1 MKEKKSIFIWNRK
14 RAAAAIVVIAAILI
28 LTAFTAYGS
37 GADTLGITLGV
48 LLGIGAGVFVLL
60 NIRLGKVLSAVLYL
74 LLPLAVVCA
83 LENYTHVITDL
94 APLILVLNLLFFY
107 VLYGLLAALTGS
119 VSMGFKLAT
128 LVPMLFGLTNYF
140 VVSFRGSPIVPWDLL
155 SLGTAVSVA
164 DNYEFVL
171 SWKAFYSILAF
182 LWMILISS
190 KSTVKLGR
198 KKLRVIS
205 IAAYAVLMGLYVG
218 EIQNSAVQSFFG
230 MDTTLFT
237 LNVLYRN
244 NGIAAAFLGNL
255 RFLNIEQPSGYSVE
269 KVEELM
275 QQVEASAENE
285 TEAAGTEAA
294 ATQVGT
300 DATAETEAAA
310 VQDKKNAAGE
320 TKQTD
325 AAQTETAATTDQSET
340 QQSGSGTSATAETTK
355 STTTG
360 QYPNIVVIMD
370 EAFSDLSVW
379 GDFATSEEVMPFFKS
394 LQQEAV
400 GGEVY
405 VSVKGGNTANTEF
418 EFLTGDTMGFLP
430 KGSVPYQQ
438 YINDETPSL
447 ASYLKT
453 LGYSTTAIHPYNRS
467 GWDRDTVYENFGFD
481 EFLDKDSFSSPYR
494 LRGYISDKSAFDKIK
509 EQFSIKGD
517 DERKFIFEVTMQNHG
532 GYSRETPDFNIYLTL
547 PEVTNKTTSVV
558 ATEKYLTLINQTDRA
573 LEELINYFKEQEE
586 PVIVVMFG
594 DHQPSDYIT
603 NVIQR
608 ICGVTASDSLA
619 DLEQGYRV
627 PFMMWSNYGLEHKYY
642 DGISVNYLSSIL
654 MENAGIPLT
663 GYQTFLKNLMETLPV
678 INANVYRDADGNFY
692 NYEDDAYSEELNDY
706 QMLQYNHLVDKKH
719 RDSTFFGS

>member
-1 MKEKKSIFIWNRK
+1 MNKKKSIFIWNRK
-14 RAAAAIVVIAAILI
+14 QAAAAIVATAAILI

-37 GADTLGITLGV
+37 GMDTFGITLGV
-48 LLGIGAGVFVLL
+48 LLGIAAGAFVLL
-60 NIRLGKVLSAVLYL
+60 NIRFGKILSAMLYL

-107 VLYGLLAALTGS
+107 VLYGLLTALTGS
-119 VSMGFKLAT
+119 VRMGFRLAT

-155 SLGTAVSVA
+155 SFGTAASVA

-171 SWKAFYSILAF
+171 SWKAFYSVLAF
-182 LWMILISS
+182 IWMILLSS
-190 KSTVKLGR
+190 KSTVRLGR

-205 IAAYAVLMGLYVG
+205 IAAYAALMFLYVG

-255 RFLNIEQPSGYSVE
+255 RFLNIEQPSGYSVD
-269 KVEELM
+269 KVEALM
-275 QQVEASAENE
+275 KQVEADEQGEEDAKNEPETDAQAE
-285 TEAAGTEAA
+285 TVQ
-294 ATQVGT
+294 ATQAET
-300 DATAETEAAA
+300 NTTAETEAPA
-310 VQDKKNAAGE
+310 
-320 TKQTD
+320 
-325 AAQTETAATTDQSET
+325 S
-340 QQSGSGTSATAETTK
+340 S
-355 STTTG
+355 G
-360 QYPNIVVIMD
+360 QYPNIVVIMN

-400 GGEVY
+400 GGELY

-430 KGSVPYQQ
+430 KGSIPYQQ

-453 LGYSTTAIHPYNRS
+453 LGYSTTAIHPYNRT
-467 GWDRDTVYENFGFD
+467 GWDRDTVYEKFGFD

-494 LRGYISDKSAFDKIK
+494 LRGYISDKSAFDKIR

-547 PEVTNKTTSVV
+547 PEVTGKTTSVV

-573 LEELINYFKEQEE
+573 LEELIDYFKEQDE

-608 ICGVTASDSLA
+608 ICGATTSDSLA

-627 PFMMWSNYGLEHKYY
+627 PFVMWSNYGLEHKYY

-663 GYQTFLKNLMETLPV
+663 GYQTFLKKLMETLPV

-692 NYEDDAYSEELNDY
+692 NYEDDAYSGELKDY

-719 RDSTFFGS
+719 RDDAFFGS

>member
-1 MKEKKSIFIWNRK
+1 MNKKKSIFIWNRK
-14 RAAAAIVVIAAILI
+14 QAAAAIVATAAILI

-37 GADTLGITLGV
+37 GMDTLGITFGV
-48 LLGIGAGVFVLL
+48 LLGIAAGAFVLL
-60 NIRLGKVLSAVLYL
+60 NIRFGKILSAMLYL
-74 LLPLAVVCA
+74 LLPLAAVCA

-107 VLYGLLAALTGS
+107 VLYGLLTALTGS
-119 VSMGFKLAT
+119 VRMGFRLAT
-128 LVPMLFGLTNYF
+128 LVLMLFGLTNYF

-155 SLGTAVSVA
+155 SFGTAASVA

-171 SWKAFYSILAF
+171 SWKAFYSVLAF
-182 LWMILISS
+182 IWMILLSS

-205 IAAYAVLMGLYVG
+205 IAAYAALMFLYVG

-255 RFLNIEQPSGYSVE
+255 RFLNIEQPSGYSVD
-269 KVEELM
+269 KVEALM
-275 QQVEASAENE
+275 KQVEENAKNEPE
-285 TEAAGTEAA
+285 TDAQGETVQ
-294 ATQVGT
+294 ATQGETVQATQGET
-300 DATAETEAAA
+300 VQATQGETNATAETEAPA
-310 VQDKKNAAGE
+310 
-320 TKQTD
+320 
-325 AAQTETAATTDQSET
+325 S
-340 QQSGSGTSATAETTK
+340 S
-355 STTTG
+355 G
-360 QYPNIVVIMD
+360 QYPNIVVIMN

-400 GGEVY
+400 GGELY

-430 KGSVPYQQ
+430 KGSIPYQQ

-453 LGYSTTAIHPYNRS
+453 LGYSTTAIHPYNRT
-467 GWDRDTVYENFGFD
+467 GWDRDTVYEKFGFD

-494 LRGYISDKSAFDKIK
+494 LRGYISDKSAFDKIR

-547 PEVTNKTTSVV
+547 PEVTGKTTSVV

-573 LEELINYFKEQEE
+573 LEELIDYFKDQDE

-608 ICGVTASDSLA
+608 ICGATTSDSLA

-627 PFMMWSNYGLEHKYY
+627 PFVMWSNYGLEHKYY

-663 GYQTFLKNLMETLPV
+663 GYQTFLKKLMEKLPV

-692 NYEDDAYSEELNDY
+692 NYEDDAYSGELKDY

-719 RDSTFFGS
+719 RDDAFFGS

>member
-1 MKEKKSIFIWNRK
+1 MNKKKSIFIWNRK
-14 RAAAAIVVIAAILI
+14 QAAAAIVATAAILI

-37 GADTLGITLGV
+37 GMDTLGITLGV
-48 LLGIGAGVFVLL
+48 LLGIAAGAFVLL
-60 NIRLGKVLSAVLYL
+60 NIRFGKILSAMMYL

-107 VLYGLLAALTGS
+107 VLYGLLTALTGS
-119 VSMGFKLAT
+119 VRMGFRLAT

-155 SLGTAVSVA
+155 SFGTAASVA

-171 SWKAFYSILAF
+171 SWKAFYSVLAF
-182 LWMILISS
+182 IWMILLSS
-190 KSTVKLGR
+190 KSTVRLGR

-205 IAAYAVLMGLYVG
+205 IAAYAALMFLYVG

-255 RFLNIEQPSGYSVE
+255 RFLNIEQPSGYSVD
-269 KVEELM
+269 KVEALM
-275 QQVEASAENE
+275 KQVEENAKNEPE
-285 TEAAGTEAA
+285 TDAQGETVQ
-294 ATQVGT
+294 ATQGETVQ
-300 DATAETEAAA
+300 ATQAETNAPAETEAPA
-310 VQDKKNAAGE
+310 
-320 TKQTD
+320 
-325 AAQTETAATTDQSET
+325 S
-340 QQSGSGTSATAETTK
+340 S
-355 STTTG
+355 G
-360 QYPNIVVIMD
+360 QYPNIVVIMN

-400 GGEVY
+400 GGELY

-430 KGSVPYQQ
+430 KGSIPYQQ

-453 LGYSTTAIHPYNRS
+453 LGYSTTAIHPYNRT
-467 GWDRDTVYENFGFD
+467 GWDRDTVYEKFGFD

-494 LRGYISDKSAFDKIK
+494 LRGYISDKSAFDKIR

-547 PEVTNKTTSVV
+547 PEVTGKTTSVV

-573 LEELINYFKEQEE
+573 LEELIDYFKEQDE

-608 ICGVTASDSLA
+608 ICGATTSDSLA

-627 PFMMWSNYGLEHKYY
+627 PFVMWSNYGLEHKYY

-663 GYQTFLKNLMETLPV
+663 GYQTFLKKLMETLPV

-692 NYEDDAYSEELNDY
+692 NYEDDAYSGELKDY

-719 RDSTFFGS
+719 RDDAFFGS

>member
-1 MKEKKSIFIWNRK
+1 MNKKKSIFIWNRK
-14 RAAAAIVVIAAILI
+14 QAAAAIVATAAILI

-37 GADTLGITLGV
+37 GMDTLGITLGV
-48 LLGIGAGVFVLL
+48 LLGIAAGAFVLL
-60 NIRLGKVLSAVLYL
+60 DIRFGKILSAMLYL
-74 LLPLAVVCA
+74 MLPLAVVCA

-107 VLYGLLAALTGS
+107 VLYGLLTALTGS
-119 VSMGFKLAT
+119 VRMGFRLAT

-155 SLGTAVSVA
+155 SFGTAASVA

-171 SWKAFYSILAF
+171 SWKAFYSVLAF
-182 LWMILISS
+182 IWMILLSS

-205 IAAYAVLMGLYVG
+205 IAAYAALMFLYVG

-255 RFLNIEQPSGYSVE
+255 RFLNIEQPSGYSVD
-269 KVEELM
+269 KVEALM
-275 QQVEASAENE
+275 KQVEVDEQGEEDAKNE
-285 TEAAGTEAA
+285 PETDAQGETVQ
-294 ATQVGT
+294 ATQAET
-300 DATAETEAAA
+300 NATAETEAPAS
-310 VQDKKNAAGE
+310 
-320 TKQTD
+320 
-325 AAQTETAATTDQSET
+325 SE
-340 QQSGSGTSATAETTK
+340 
-355 STTTG
+355 
-360 QYPNIVVIMD
+360 QYPNIVVIMN

-379 GDFATSEEVMPFFKS
+379 GDFVTSEEVMPFFKS

-400 GGEVY
+400 GGELY

-430 KGSVPYQQ
+430 KGSIPYQQ

-453 LGYSTTAIHPYNRS
+453 LGYSTTAIHPYNRT
-467 GWDRDTVYENFGFD
+467 GWDRDTVYEKFGFD

-494 LRGYISDKSAFDKIK
+494 LRGYISDKSAFDKIR

-547 PEVTNKTTSVV
+547 PEVTGKTTSVV

-573 LEELINYFKEQEE
+573 LEELIDYFKEQDE

-608 ICGVTASDSLA
+608 ICGATTSDSLA

-627 PFMMWSNYGLEHKYY
+627 PFVMWSNYGLEHKYY

-663 GYQTFLKNLMETLPV
+663 GYQTFLKKLMETLPV

-692 NYEDDAYSEELNDY
+692 NYEDDAYSGELKDY

-719 RDSTFFGS
+719 RDDTFFGS

>member
-1 MKEKKSIFIWNRK
+1 MNKKKSIFIWNK
-14 RAAAAIVVIAAILI
+14 KQAAAAIVATAAILI

-37 GADTLGITLGV
+37 GMDTLGITLGV
-48 LLGIGAGVFVLL
+48 LLGIAAGAFVLL
-60 NIRLGKVLSAVLYL
+60 NIRFGKILSAMLYL
-74 LLPLAVVCA
+74 LLPLAVVCT

-107 VLYGLLAALTGS
+107 VLYGLLTALTGS
-119 VSMGFKLAT
+119 VRMGFRLAT

-155 SLGTAVSVA
+155 SFGTAASVA

-171 SWKAFYSILAF
+171 SWKAFYSVLAF
-182 LWMILISS
+182 IWMILLSS
-190 KSTVKLGR
+190 KSTVRLGR

-205 IAAYAVLMGLYVG
+205 IAAYAALMFLYVG

-255 RFLNIEQPSGYSVE
+255 RFLNIEQPSGYSVD
-269 KVEELM
+269 KVEALM
-275 QQVEASAENE
+275 KQVEADEQGEEDAKNE
-285 TEAAGTEAA
+285 PETDAQGETVQ
-294 ATQVGT
+294 ATQGETVQAT
-300 DATAETEAAA
+300 QAETNATAETEAPAF
-310 VQDKKNAAGE
+310 
-320 TKQTD
+320 
-325 AAQTETAATTDQSET
+325 S
-340 QQSGSGTSATAETTK
+340 
-355 STTTG
+355 G
-360 QYPNIVVIMD
+360 QYPNIVVIMN

-400 GGEVY
+400 GGELY

-430 KGSVPYQQ
+430 KGSIPYQQ

-453 LGYSTTAIHPYNRS
+453 LGYSTTAIHPYNRT
-467 GWDRDTVYENFGFD
+467 GWDRDTVYEKFGFD

-494 LRGYISDKSAFDKIK
+494 LRGYISDKSAFDKIR

-547 PEVTNKTTSVV
+547 PEVTGKTTSVV

-573 LEELINYFKEQEE
+573 LEELIDYFKEQDE

-608 ICGVTASDSLA
+608 ICGATTSDSLA

-627 PFMMWSNYGLEHKYY
+627 PFVMWSNYGLEHKYY

-663 GYQTFLKNLMETLPV
+663 GYQTFLKKLMETLPV

-692 NYEDDAYSEELNDY
+692 NYEDDAYSGELKDY

-719 RDSTFFGS
+719 RDDAFFGS

>member
-1 MKEKKSIFIWNRK
+1 MNKKKSIFIWNRK
-14 RAAAAIVVIAAILI
+14 QAAAAIVATAAILI

-37 GADTLGITLGV
+37 GMDTLGITLGV
-48 LLGIGAGVFVLL
+48 LLGIAAGAFVLL
-60 NIRLGKVLSAVLYL
+60 NIRFGKILSAMLYL

-107 VLYGLLAALTGS
+107 VLYGLLTALTGS
-119 VSMGFKLAT
+119 VRMGFRLAT

-155 SLGTAVSVA
+155 SFGTAASVA

-171 SWKAFYSILAF
+171 SWKAFYSVLAF
-182 LWMILISS
+182 IWMILLSS
-190 KSTVKLGR
+190 KSTVRLGR

-205 IAAYAVLMGLYVG
+205 IAAYAALMFLYVG

-255 RFLNIEQPSGYSVE
+255 RFLNIEQPSGYSVD
-269 KVEELM
+269 KVEALM
-275 QQVEASAENE
+275 KQVEADEQGEEDTKNE
-285 TEAAGTEAA
+285 PETDAQGETVQ
-294 ATQVGT
+294 ATQGETVQAT
-300 DATAETEAAA
+300 QAETNATAETEAPA
-310 VQDKKNAAGE
+310 
-320 TKQTD
+320 
-325 AAQTETAATTDQSET
+325 S
-340 QQSGSGTSATAETTK
+340 S
-355 STTTG
+355 G
-360 QYPNIVVIMD
+360 QYPNIVVIMN

-400 GGEVY
+400 GGELY

-430 KGSVPYQQ
+430 KGSIPYQQ

-453 LGYSTTAIHPYNRS
+453 LGYSTTAIHPYNRT
-467 GWDRDTVYENFGFD
+467 GWDRDTVYEKFGFD

-494 LRGYISDKSAFDKIK
+494 LRGYISDKSAFDKIR

-547 PEVTNKTTSVV
+547 PEVTGKTTSVV

-573 LEELINYFKEQEE
+573 LEELIDYFKEQDE

-608 ICGVTASDSLA
+608 ICGATTSDSLA

-627 PFMMWSNYGLEHKYY
+627 PFVMWSNYGLEHKYY

-663 GYQTFLKNLMETLPV
+663 GYQTFLKKLMETLPV

-692 NYEDDAYSEELNDY
+692 NYEDDAYSGELKDY

-719 RDSTFFGS
+719 RDDAFFGS

>member
-1 MKEKKSIFIWNRK
+1 MNKKKSIFIWNRK
-14 RAAAAIVVIAAILI
+14 QAAAAIVATAAILI

-37 GADTLGITLGV
+37 GMDTLGITLGV
-48 LLGIGAGVFVLL
+48 LLGIAAGAFVLL
-60 NIRLGKVLSAVLYL
+60 NIRFGKILSAMLYL

-107 VLYGLLAALTGS
+107 VLYGLLTALTGS
-119 VSMGFKLAT
+119 VRMGFRLAT

-155 SLGTAVSVA
+155 SFGTAASVA

-171 SWKAFYSILAF
+171 SWKAFYSVLAF
-182 LWMILISS
+182 IWIILLSS
-190 KSTVKLGR
+190 KSTVRLGR

-205 IAAYAVLMGLYVG
+205 IAAYAALMFLYVG

-255 RFLNIEQPSGYSVE
+255 RFLNIEQPSGYSVD
-269 KVEELM
+269 KVEALM
-275 QQVEASAENE
+275 KQVEENAKNEPE
-285 TEAAGTEAA
+285 TDAQGETVQ
-294 ATQVGT
+294 ATQGETVQAT
-300 DATAETEAAA
+300 QAETNATAETEAPAF
-310 VQDKKNAAGE
+310 
-320 TKQTD
+320 
-325 AAQTETAATTDQSET
+325 S
-340 QQSGSGTSATAETTK
+340 
-355 STTTG
+355 G
-360 QYPNIVVIMD
+360 QYPNIVVIMN

-400 GGEVY
+400 GGELY

-430 KGSVPYQQ
+430 KGSIPYQQ

-453 LGYSTTAIHPYNRS
+453 LGYSTTAIHPYNRT
-467 GWDRDTVYENFGFD
+467 GWDRDTVYEKFGFD

-494 LRGYISDKSAFDKIK
+494 LRGYISDKSAFDKIR

-547 PEVTNKTTSVV
+547 PEVTDKTTSVV

-573 LEELINYFKEQEE
+573 LEELIDYFKEQDE

-608 ICGVTASDSLA
+608 ICGATTSDSLA

-627 PFMMWSNYGLEHKYY
+627 PFVMWSNYGLEHKYY

-663 GYQTFLKNLMETLPV
+663 GYQTFLKKLMETLPV

-692 NYEDDAYSEELNDY
+692 NYEDDAYSGELKDY

-719 RDSTFFGS
+719 RDDAFFGS

>member
-1 MKEKKSIFIWNRK
+1 MNKKKSIFIWNRK
-14 RAAAAIVVIAAILI
+14 QAAAAIVATAAILI

-37 GADTLGITLGV
+37 GMDTLGITLGV
-48 LLGIGAGVFVLL
+48 LLGIAAGAFVLL
-60 NIRLGKVLSAVLYL
+60 NIRFGKILSAMLYL

-107 VLYGLLAALTGS
+107 VLYGLLTALTGS
-119 VSMGFKLAT
+119 VRMGFRLAT

-155 SLGTAVSVA
+155 SFGTAASVA

-171 SWKAFYSILAF
+171 SWKAFYSVLAF
-182 LWMILISS
+182 IWMILLSS
-190 KSTVKLGR
+190 KSTVRLGR

-205 IAAYAVLMGLYVG
+205 IAAYAALMFLYVG

-255 RFLNIEQPSGYSVE
+255 RFLNIEQPSGYSVD
-269 KVEELM
+269 KVDALM
-275 QQVEASAENE
+275 KQVEADEQGEEDAKNE
-285 TEAAGTEAA
+285 PETDAQGEIVQ
-294 ATQVGT
+294 ATQGETVQAT
-300 DATAETEAAA
+300 QAKTNATAETEAPA
-310 VQDKKNAAGE
+310 
-320 TKQTD
+320 
-325 AAQTETAATTDQSET
+325 S
-340 QQSGSGTSATAETTK
+340 S
-355 STTTG
+355 G
-360 QYPNIVVIMD
+360 QYPNIVVIMN

-400 GGEVY
+400 GGELY

-430 KGSVPYQQ
+430 KGSIPYQQ

-453 LGYSTTAIHPYNRS
+453 LGYSTTAIHPYNRT
-467 GWDRDTVYENFGFD
+467 GWDRDTVYEKFGFD

-494 LRGYISDKSAFDKIK
+494 LRGYISDKSAFDKIR

-547 PEVTNKTTSVV
+547 PEVTGKTTSVV

-573 LEELINYFKEQEE
+573 LEELIDYFKEQDE

-608 ICGVTASDSLA
+608 ICGATTSDSLA

-627 PFMMWSNYGLEHKYY
+627 PFVMWSNYGLEHKYY

-663 GYQTFLKNLMETLPV
+663 GYQTFLKKLMETLPV
-678 INANVYRDADGNFY
+678 INANVYRDVDGNFY
-692 NYEDDAYSEELNDY
+692 NYEDDAYSGELKDY

-719 RDSTFFGS
+719 RDDAFFGS

>member
-1 MKEKKSIFIWNRK
+1 MNKKKSIFIWNRK
-14 RAAAAIVVIAAILI
+14 QAAAAIVATAAILI

-37 GADTLGITLGV
+37 GMDTLGITFGV
-48 LLGIGAGVFVLL
+48 LLGIAAGAFVLL
-60 NIRLGKVLSAVLYL
+60 NIRFGKILSAMLYL

-107 VLYGLLAALTGS
+107 VLYGLLTALTGS
-119 VSMGFKLAT
+119 VRMGFRLAT

-155 SLGTAVSVA
+155 SFGTAASVA

-171 SWKAFYSILAF
+171 SWKAFYSVLAF
-182 LWMILISS
+182 IWMILLSS

-205 IAAYAVLMGLYVG
+205 IAAYVALMFLYVG

-255 RFLNIEQPSGYSVE
+255 RFLNIEQPSGYSVD
-269 KVEELM
+269 KVEALM
-275 QQVEASAENE
+275 KQVEADEQGEEDAKNE
-285 TEAAGTEAA
+285 PETDAQGETVQ
-294 ATQVGT
+294 ATQAKT
-300 DATAETEAAA
+300 NATAETEAPA
-310 VQDKKNAAGE
+310 
-320 TKQTD
+320 
-325 AAQTETAATTDQSET
+325 S
-340 QQSGSGTSATAETTK
+340 S
-355 STTTG
+355 G
-360 QYPNIVVIMD
+360 QYPNIVVIMN

-400 GGEVY
+400 GGELY

-430 KGSVPYQQ
+430 KGSIPYQQ

-453 LGYSTTAIHPYNRS
+453 LGYSTTAIHPYNRT
-467 GWDRDTVYENFGFD
+467 GWDRDTVYEKFGFD

-494 LRGYISDKSAFDKIK
+494 LRGYISDKSAFDKIR

-547 PEVTNKTTSVV
+547 PEVTGKTTSVV

-573 LEELINYFKEQEE
+573 LEELIDYFKEQDE

-608 ICGVTASDSLA
+608 ICGATTSDSLA

-627 PFMMWSNYGLEHKYY
+627 PFVMWSNYGLEHKYY

-663 GYQTFLKNLMETLPV
+663 GYQTFLKKLMETLPV

-692 NYEDDAYSEELNDY
+692 NYEEDAYSGELKDY

-719 RDSTFFGS
+719 RDDAFFGS

>member
-1 MKEKKSIFIWNRK
+1 MNKKKSIFIWNRK
-14 RAAAAIVVIAAILI
+14 QAAAAIVATAAILI

-37 GADTLGITLGV
+37 GMDTLGITLGV
-48 LLGIGAGVFVLL
+48 LLGIAAGAFVLL
-60 NIRLGKVLSAVLYL
+60 NIRFGKILSAMLYL

-107 VLYGLLAALTGS
+107 VLYGLLTALTGS
-119 VSMGFKLAT
+119 VRMGFRLAT

-155 SLGTAVSVA
+155 SFGTAASVA

-171 SWKAFYSILAF
+171 SWKAFYSVLAF
-182 LWMILISS
+182 IWIILLSS
-190 KSTVKLGR
+190 KSTVRLGR

-205 IAAYAVLMGLYVG
+205 IAAYAALMFLYVG

-255 RFLNIEQPSGYSVE
+255 RFLNIEQPSGYSVD
-269 KVEELM
+269 KVEALM
-275 QQVEASAENE
+275 KQVEENAKNEPE
-285 TEAAGTEAA
+285 TDAQGETVQ
-294 ATQVGT
+294 ATQGETVQAT
-300 DATAETEAAA
+300 QAETNATAETEAPA
-310 VQDKKNAAGE
+310 
-320 TKQTD
+320 
-325 AAQTETAATTDQSET
+325 S
-340 QQSGSGTSATAETTK
+340 S
-355 STTTG
+355 G
-360 QYPNIVVIMD
+360 QYPNIVVIMN

-400 GGEVY
+400 GGELY

-430 KGSVPYQQ
+430 KGSIPYQQ

-453 LGYSTTAIHPYNRS
+453 LGYSTTAIHPYNRT
-467 GWDRDTVYENFGFD
+467 GWDRDTVYEKFGFD

-494 LRGYISDKSAFDKIK
+494 LRGYISDKSAFDKIR

-547 PEVTNKTTSVV
+547 PEVTDKTTSVV

-573 LEELINYFKEQEE
+573 LEELIDYFKEQDE

-608 ICGVTASDSLA
+608 ICGATTSDSLA

-627 PFMMWSNYGLEHKYY
+627 PFVMWSNYGLEHKYY

-663 GYQTFLKNLMETLPV
+663 GYQTFLKKLMETLPV

-692 NYEDDAYSEELNDY
+692 NYEDDAYSGELKDY

-719 RDSTFFGS
+719 RDDAFFGS

>member
-1 MKEKKSIFIWNRK
+1 MNKKKSIFIWNRK
-14 RAAAAIVVIAAILI
+14 QAAAAIVATAAILI

-37 GADTLGITLGV
+37 GMDTLGITLGV
-48 LLGIGAGVFVLL
+48 LLGIAAGAFVLL
-60 NIRLGKVLSAVLYL
+60 DIRFGKILSAMLYL

-107 VLYGLLAALTGS
+107 VLYGLLTALTGS
-119 VSMGFKLAT
+119 VRMGFRFAT

-155 SLGTAVSVA
+155 SFGTAASVA

-171 SWKAFYSILAF
+171 SWKAFYSVLAF
-182 LWMILISS
+182 IWMILLSS

-205 IAAYAVLMGLYVG
+205 IAAYAALMFLYVG

-255 RFLNIEQPSGYSVE
+255 RFLNIEQPSGYSVD
-269 KVEELM
+269 KVDALM
-275 QQVEASAENE
+275 KQVEADEQGEEDAKNE
-285 TEAAGTEAA
+285 PETDAQGEIVQ
-294 ATQVGT
+294 ATQGETVQAT
-300 DATAETEAAA
+300 QAETNATAETEAPA
-310 VQDKKNAAGE
+310 
-320 TKQTD
+320 
-325 AAQTETAATTDQSET
+325 S
-340 QQSGSGTSATAETTK
+340 S
-355 STTTG
+355 G
-360 QYPNIVVIMD
+360 QYPNIVVIMN

-400 GGEVY
+400 GGELY

-430 KGSVPYQQ
+430 KGSIPYQQ

-453 LGYSTTAIHPYNRS
+453 LGYSTTAIHPYNRT
-467 GWDRDTVYENFGFD
+467 GWDRDTVYEKFGFD

-494 LRGYISDKSAFDKIK
+494 LRGYISDKSAFDKIR

-547 PEVTNKTTSVV
+547 PEVTGKTTSVV

-573 LEELINYFKEQEE
+573 LEELIDYFKEQDE

-608 ICGVTASDSLA
+608 ICGATTSDSLA

-627 PFMMWSNYGLEHKYY
+627 PFVMWSNYGLEHKYY

-663 GYQTFLKNLMETLPV
+663 GYQTFLKKLMETLPV

-692 NYEDDAYSEELNDY
+692 NYEDDAYSGELKDY

-719 RDSTFFGS
+719 RDDAFFGS

>member
-1 MKEKKSIFIWNRK
+1 MNKKKSIFIWNK
-14 RAAAAIVVIAAILI
+14 KQAAAAIVATAAILI

-37 GADTLGITLGV
+37 GMDTLGITFGV
-48 LLGIGAGVFVLL
+48 LLGIAAGAFVLL
-60 NIRLGKVLSAVLYL
+60 NIRFGKILSAMLYL

-107 VLYGLLAALTGS
+107 VLYGLLTALTGS
-119 VSMGFKLAT
+119 VRMGFRLAT

-155 SLGTAVSVA
+155 SFGTAASVA

-171 SWKAFYSILAF
+171 SWKAFYSVLAF
-182 LWMILISS
+182 IWMILLSS
-190 KSTVKLGR
+190 KSTVRLGR

-205 IAAYAVLMGLYVG
+205 IAAYAALMFLYVG

-255 RFLNIEQPSGYSVE
+255 RFLNIEQPSGYSVD
-269 KVEELM
+269 KVDALM
-275 QQVEASAENE
+275 KQVEADEQGEEDAKNE
-285 TEAAGTEAA
+285 PETDAQGEIVQ
-294 ATQVGT
+294 ATQGETVQAT
-300 DATAETEAAA
+300 QAETNATAETEAPA
-310 VQDKKNAAGE
+310 
-320 TKQTD
+320 
-325 AAQTETAATTDQSET
+325 S
-340 QQSGSGTSATAETTK
+340 S
-355 STTTG
+355 G
-360 QYPNIVVIMD
+360 QYPNIVVIMN

-400 GGEVY
+400 GGELY

-430 KGSVPYQQ
+430 KGSIPYQQ

-453 LGYSTTAIHPYNRS
+453 LGYSTTAIHPYNRT
-467 GWDRDTVYENFGFD
+467 GWDRDTVYEKFGFD

-494 LRGYISDKSAFDKIK
+494 LRGYISDKSAFDKIR

-547 PEVTNKTTSVV
+547 PEVTGKTTSVV

-573 LEELINYFKEQEE
+573 LEELIDYFKEQDE

-608 ICGVTASDSLA
+608 ICGATTSDSLA

-627 PFMMWSNYGLEHKYY
+627 PFVMWSNYGLEHKYY

-663 GYQTFLKNLMETLPV
+663 GYQTFLKKLMETLPV

-692 NYEDDAYSEELNDY
+692 NYEDDAYSGELKDY

-719 RDSTFFGS
+719 RDDAFFGS

>member
-1 MKEKKSIFIWNRK
+1 MNKKKSIFIWNRK
-14 RAAAAIVVIAAILI
+14 QAAAAIVATAAILI

-37 GADTLGITLGV
+37 GMDTLGITLGV
-48 LLGIGAGVFVLL
+48 LLGIAAGAFVLL
-60 NIRLGKVLSAVLYL
+60 NIRFGKILSAMLYL

-107 VLYGLLAALTGS
+107 VLYGLLTALTGS
-119 VSMGFKLAT
+119 VRMGFRLAT
-128 LVPMLFGLTNYF
+128 LVPMLFGLANYF

-155 SLGTAVSVA
+155 SFGTAASVA

-171 SWKAFYSILAF
+171 SWKAFYSVLAF
-182 LWMILISS
+182 IWMILLSS
-190 KSTVKLGR
+190 KSTVRLGR

-205 IAAYAVLMGLYVG
+205 IAAYAALMFLYVG

-255 RFLNIEQPSGYSVE
+255 RFLNIEQPSGYSVD
-269 KVEELM
+269 KVEALM
-275 QQVEASAENE
+275 KQVEENAKNEPE
-285 TEAAGTEAA
+285 TDAQGETVQ
-294 ATQVGT
+294 ATQGETVQAT
-300 DATAETEAAA
+300 QAETNATAETEAPA
-310 VQDKKNAAGE
+310 
-320 TKQTD
+320 
-325 AAQTETAATTDQSET
+325 S
-340 QQSGSGTSATAETTK
+340 S
-355 STTTG
+355 G
-360 QYPNIVVIMD
+360 QYPNIVVIMN

-400 GGEVY
+400 GGELY

-430 KGSVPYQQ
+430 KGSIPYQQ

-453 LGYSTTAIHPYNRS
+453 LGYSTTAIHPYNRT
-467 GWDRDTVYENFGFD
+467 GWDRDTVYEKFGFD

-494 LRGYISDKSAFDKIK
+494 LRGYISDKSAFDKIR

-547 PEVTNKTTSVV
+547 PEVTGKTTSVV

-573 LEELINYFKEQEE
+573 LEELIDYFKEQDE

-608 ICGVTASDSLA
+608 ICGATTSDSLA

-627 PFMMWSNYGLEHKYY
+627 PFVMWSNYGLEHKYY

-663 GYQTFLKNLMETLPV
+663 GYQTFLKKLMETLPV

-692 NYEDDAYSEELNDY
+692 NYEDDAYSGELKDY

-719 RDSTFFGS
+719 RDDAFFGS

>member
-1 MKEKKSIFIWNRK
+1 MNKKKSIFIWNRK
-14 RAAAAIVVIAAILI
+14 QAAAAIVATAAILI

-37 GADTLGITLGV
+37 GMDTLGITLGV
-48 LLGIGAGVFVLL
+48 LLGIAAGAFVLL
-60 NIRLGKVLSAVLYL
+60 DIRFGKILSAMLYL

-107 VLYGLLAALTGS
+107 VLYGLLTALTGS
-119 VSMGFKLAT
+119 VRMGFRFAT

-155 SLGTAVSVA
+155 SFGTAASVA

-171 SWKAFYSILAF
+171 SWKAFYSVLAF
-182 LWMILISS
+182 IWMILLSS

-205 IAAYAVLMGLYVG
+205 IAAYAALMFLYVG

-255 RFLNIEQPSGYSVE
+255 RFLNIEQPSGYSVD
-269 KVEELM
+269 KVEALM
-275 QQVEASAENE
+275 KQVEADEQGEEDAKNE
-285 TEAAGTEAA
+285 PETDAQGETVQ
-294 ATQVGT
+294 ATQGETVQAT
-300 DATAETEAAA
+300 QAETNATAETEAPAF
-310 VQDKKNAAGE
+310 
-320 TKQTD
+320 
-325 AAQTETAATTDQSET
+325 S
-340 QQSGSGTSATAETTK
+340 
-355 STTTG
+355 G
-360 QYPNIVVIMD
+360 QYPNIVVIMN

-400 GGEVY
+400 GGELY

-430 KGSVPYQQ
+430 KGSIPYQQ

-453 LGYSTTAIHPYNRS
+453 LGYSTTAIHPYNRT
-467 GWDRDTVYENFGFD
+467 GWDRDTVYEKFGFD

-494 LRGYISDKSAFDKIK
+494 LRGYISDKSAFDKIR

-547 PEVTNKTTSVV
+547 PEVTGKTTSVV

-573 LEELINYFKEQEE
+573 LEELIDYFKEQDE

-608 ICGVTASDSLA
+608 ICGATTSDSLA

-627 PFMMWSNYGLEHKYY
+627 PFVMWSNYGLEHKYY

-663 GYQTFLKNLMETLPV
+663 GYQTFLKKLMETLPV

-692 NYEDDAYSEELNDY
+692 NYEDDAYSGELKDY

-719 RDSTFFGS
+719 RDDAFFGS

>member
-1 MKEKKSIFIWNRK
+1 MNKKKSIFIWNRK
-14 RAAAAIVVIAAILI
+14 QAAAAIVATAAILI

-37 GADTLGITLGV
+37 GMDTLGITLGV
-48 LLGIGAGVFVLL
+48 LLGIAAGAFVLL
-60 NIRLGKVLSAVLYL
+60 NIRFGKILSAMLYL

-107 VLYGLLAALTGS
+107 VLYGLLTALTGS
-119 VSMGFKLAT
+119 VRMGFRLAT

-155 SLGTAVSVA
+155 SFGTAASVA

-171 SWKAFYSILAF
+171 SWKAFYSVLAF
-182 LWMILISS
+182 IWMILLSS
-190 KSTVKLGR
+190 KSTVRLGR

-205 IAAYAVLMGLYVG
+205 IAAYAALMFLYVG

-255 RFLNIEQPSGYSVE
+255 RFLNIEQPSGYSVD
-269 KVEELM
+269 KVDALM
-275 QQVEASAENE
+275 KQVEADEQGEEDAKNE
-285 TEAAGTEAA
+285 PETDAQGETVQ
-294 ATQVGT
+294 ATQGETVQAT
-300 DATAETEAAA
+300 QAETNATAETEAPA
-310 VQDKKNAAGE
+310 
-320 TKQTD
+320 
-325 AAQTETAATTDQSET
+325 S
-340 QQSGSGTSATAETTK
+340 S
-355 STTTG
+355 G
-360 QYPNIVVIMD
+360 QYPNIVVIMN

-400 GGEVY
+400 GGELY

-430 KGSVPYQQ
+430 KGSIPYQQ

-453 LGYSTTAIHPYNRS
+453 LGYSTTAIHPYNRT
-467 GWDRDTVYENFGFD
+467 GWDRDTVYEKFGFD

-494 LRGYISDKSAFDKIK
+494 LRGYISDKSAFDKIR

-547 PEVTNKTTSVV
+547 PEVTGKTTSVV

-573 LEELINYFKEQEE
+573 LEELIDYFKEQDE

-608 ICGVTASDSLA
+608 ICGATTSDSLA

-627 PFMMWSNYGLEHKYY
+627 PFVMWSNYGLEHKYY

-663 GYQTFLKNLMETLPV
+663 GYQTFLKKLMETLPV

-692 NYEDDAYSEELNDY
+692 NYEDDAYSGELKDY

-719 RDSTFFGS
+719 RDDTFFGS

>member
-1 MKEKKSIFIWNRK
+1 MNKKKSIFIWNRK
-14 RAAAAIVVIAAILI
+14 QAAAAIVATAAILI

-37 GADTLGITLGV
+37 GMDTLGITFGV
-48 LLGIGAGVFVLL
+48 LLGIAAGAFVLL
-60 NIRLGKVLSAVLYL
+60 NIRFGKILSAMLYL
-74 LLPLAVVCA
+74 LLPLAAVCA

-107 VLYGLLAALTGS
+107 VLYGLLTALTGS
-119 VSMGFKLAT
+119 VRMGFRLAT

-155 SLGTAVSVA
+155 SFGTAASVA

-171 SWKAFYSILAF
+171 SWKAFYSVLAF
-182 LWMILISS
+182 IWMILLSS
-190 KSTVKLGR
+190 KSTVRLGR

-205 IAAYAVLMGLYVG
+205 IAAYAALMFLYVG

-255 RFLNIEQPSGYSVE
+255 RFLNIEQPSGYSAD
-269 KVEELM
+269 KVEVLM
-275 QQVEASAENE
+275 KQVEADEQGEEDAKNE
-285 TEAAGTEAA
+285 PETDAQGETVQATQGETNATAGTEAPA
-294 ATQVGT
+294 
-300 DATAETEAAA
+300 
-310 VQDKKNAAGE
+310 
-320 TKQTD
+320 
-325 AAQTETAATTDQSET
+325 S
-340 QQSGSGTSATAETTK
+340 S
-355 STTTG
+355 G
-360 QYPNIVVIMD
+360 QYPNIVVIMN

-400 GGEVY
+400 GGELY

-430 KGSVPYQQ
+430 KGSIPYQQ

-453 LGYSTTAIHPYNRS
+453 LGYSTTAIHPYNRT
-467 GWDRDTVYENFGFD
+467 GWDRDTVYEKFGFD

-494 LRGYISDKSAFDKIK
+494 LRGYISDKSAFDKIR

-547 PEVTNKTTSVV
+547 PEVTGKTTSVV

-573 LEELINYFKEQEE
+573 LEELIDYFKEQDE

-608 ICGVTASDSLA
+608 ICGATTSDSFA

-627 PFMMWSNYGLEHKYY
+627 PFVMWSNYGLEHKYY

-663 GYQTFLKNLMETLPV
+663 GYQTFLKKLMETLPV

-692 NYEDDAYSEELNDY
+692 NYEDDAYSGELKDY

-719 RDSTFFGS
+719 RDDAFFGS

>member
-1 MKEKKSIFIWNRK
+1 MNKKKSIFIWNRK
-14 RAAAAIVVIAAILI
+14 QAAAAIVATAAILI

-37 GADTLGITLGV
+37 GMDTLGITLGV
-48 LLGIGAGVFVLL
+48 LFGIAAGAFVLL
-60 NIRLGKVLSAVLYL
+60 NIRFGKILSAMLYL

-107 VLYGLLAALTGS
+107 VLYGLLTALTGS
-119 VSMGFKLAT
+119 VRMGFRLAT

-155 SLGTAVSVA
+155 SFGTAASVA

-171 SWKAFYSILAF
+171 SWKAFYSVLAF
-182 LWMILISS
+182 IWMILLSS
-190 KSTVKLGR
+190 KSTVRLGR

-205 IAAYAVLMGLYVG
+205 IAAYAALMFLYVG

-255 RFLNIEQPSGYSVE
+255 RFLNIEQPSGYSVD
-269 KVEELM
+269 KVEALM
-275 QQVEASAENE
+275 KQVEADEQDEEDAKNE
-285 TEAAGTEAA
+285 PETDAQGETVQ
-294 ATQVGT
+294 ATQGET
-300 DATAETEAAA
+300 NATAETEAPA
-310 VQDKKNAAGE
+310 
-320 TKQTD
+320 
-325 AAQTETAATTDQSET
+325 S
-340 QQSGSGTSATAETTK
+340 S
-355 STTTG
+355 G
-360 QYPNIVVIMD
+360 QYPNIVVIMN

-400 GGEVY
+400 GGELY

-430 KGSVPYQQ
+430 KGSIPYQQ

-453 LGYSTTAIHPYNRS
+453 LGYSTTAIHPYNRT
-467 GWDRDTVYENFGFD
+467 GWDRDTVYEKFGFD

-494 LRGYISDKSAFDKIK
+494 LRGYISDKSAFDKIR

-547 PEVTNKTTSVV
+547 PEVTGKTTSVV

-573 LEELINYFKEQEE
+573 LEELIDYFKEQDE

-608 ICGVTASDSLA
+608 ICGATTSDSLA

-627 PFMMWSNYGLEHKYY
+627 PFVMWSNYGLEHKYY
-642 DGISVNYLSSIL
+642 DGISVNYLSGIL

-663 GYQTFLKNLMETLPV
+663 GYQTFLKKLMETLPV

-692 NYEDDAYSEELNDY
+692 NYEDDAYSGELKDY

-719 RDSTFFGS
+719 RDDTFFGS

>member
-1 MKEKKSIFIWNRK
+1 MNKKKSIFIWNRK
-14 RAAAAIVVIAAILI
+14 QAAAAIVVTAAILI

-37 GADTLGITLGV
+37 GMDTLGITLGV
-48 LLGIGAGVFVLL
+48 LLGIAAGAFVLL
-60 NIRLGKVLSAVLYL
+60 NIRFGKILSAMLYL

-107 VLYGLLAALTGS
+107 VLYGLLTALTGS
-119 VSMGFKLAT
+119 VRMGFRLAT

-155 SLGTAVSVA
+155 SFGTAASVA

-171 SWKAFYSILAF
+171 SWKAFYSVLAF
-182 LWMILISS
+182 IWMILLSS

-205 IAAYAVLMGLYVG
+205 IAAYAALMFLYVG

-255 RFLNIEQPSGYSVE
+255 RFLNIEQPSGYSVD
-269 KVEELM
+269 KVEALM
-275 QQVEASAENE
+275 KQVEADEQGEEDAKKEPE
-285 TEAAGTEAA
+285 TDAQGETVQ
-294 ATQVGT
+294 ATQAET
-300 DATAETEAAA
+300 NATAETEAPA
-310 VQDKKNAAGE
+310 
-320 TKQTD
+320 
-325 AAQTETAATTDQSET
+325 S
-340 QQSGSGTSATAETTK
+340 S
-355 STTTG
+355 G
-360 QYPNIVVIMD
+360 QYPNIVVIMN

-400 GGEVY
+400 GGELY

-430 KGSVPYQQ
+430 KGSIPYQQ

-453 LGYSTTAIHPYNRS
+453 LGYSTTAIHPYNRT
-467 GWDRDTVYENFGFD
+467 GWDRDTVYEKFGFD

-494 LRGYISDKSAFDKIK
+494 LRGYISDKSAFDKIR

-547 PEVTNKTTSVV
+547 PEVTGKTTSVV

-573 LEELINYFKEQEE
+573 LEELIDYFKEQDE

-608 ICGVTASDSLA
+608 ICGATTSDSLA

-627 PFMMWSNYGLEHKYY
+627 PFVMWSNYGLEHKYY

-663 GYQTFLKNLMETLPV
+663 GYQTFLKKLMETLPV

-692 NYEDDAYSEELNDY
+692 NYEDDAYSGELKDY

-719 RDSTFFGS
+719 RDDMFFGS

>member
-1 MKEKKSIFIWNRK
+1 MNKKKSIFIWNRK
-14 RAAAAIVVIAAILI
+14 QAAAAIVATAAILI

-37 GADTLGITLGV
+37 GKDTLGITLGV
-48 LLGIGAGVFVLL
+48 LLGIAAGAFVLL
-60 NIRLGKVLSAVLYL
+60 NIRFGKILSAMLYL

-107 VLYGLLAALTGS
+107 VLYGLLTALTGS
-119 VSMGFKLAT
+119 VRMGFRLAT

-155 SLGTAVSVA
+155 SFGTAASVA

-171 SWKAFYSILAF
+171 SWKAFYSVLAF
-182 LWMILISS
+182 IWMILLSS
-190 KSTVKLGR
+190 KSTVRLGR

-205 IAAYAVLMGLYVG
+205 IAAYAALMFLYVG

-255 RFLNIEQPSGYSVE
+255 RFLNIDQPSGYSVD
-269 KVEELM
+269 KVEALM
-275 QQVEASAENE
+275 KQGEADEQGEEDAKNE
-285 TEAAGTEAA
+285 PETDAQGETVQ
-294 ATQVGT
+294 ATQAET
-300 DATAETEAAA
+300 NATAETEAPA
-310 VQDKKNAAGE
+310 
-320 TKQTD
+320 
-325 AAQTETAATTDQSET
+325 S
-340 QQSGSGTSATAETTK
+340 S
-355 STTTG
+355 G
-360 QYPNIVVIMD
+360 QYPNIVVIMN

-400 GGEVY
+400 GGELY

-430 KGSVPYQQ
+430 KGSIPYQQ

-453 LGYSTTAIHPYNRS
+453 LGYSTTAIHPYNRT
-467 GWDRDTVYENFGFD
+467 GWDRDTVYEKFGFD

-494 LRGYISDKSAFDKIK
+494 LRGYISDKSAFDKIR

-547 PEVTNKTTSVV
+547 PEVTGKTTSVV

-573 LEELINYFKEQEE
+573 LEELIDYFKEQDE

-608 ICGVTASDSLA
+608 ICGATTSDSLA

-627 PFMMWSNYGLEHKYY
+627 PFVMWSNYGLEHKYY

-663 GYQTFLKNLMETLPV
+663 GYQTFLKKLMETLPV

-692 NYEDDAYSEELNDY
+692 NYEDDAYSGELKDY

-719 RDSTFFGS
+719 RDDTFFGS

>member
-1 MKEKKSIFIWNRK
+1 MNKKKSIFIWNRK
-14 RAAAAIVVIAAILI
+14 QAAAAIVATAAILI

-37 GADTLGITLGV
+37 GMDTLGITFGV
-48 LLGIGAGVFVLL
+48 LLGIAAGAFVLL
-60 NIRLGKVLSAVLYL
+60 NIRFGKILSAMLYL

-107 VLYGLLAALTGS
+107 VLYGLLTALTGS
-119 VSMGFKLAT
+119 VRMGFRLAT

-155 SLGTAVSVA
+155 SFGTAASVA

-171 SWKAFYSILAF
+171 SWKAFYSVLAF
-182 LWMILISS
+182 IWMILLSS

-205 IAAYAVLMGLYVG
+205 IAAYAALMFLYVG

-255 RFLNIEQPSGYSVE
+255 RFLNIEQPSGYSVD
-269 KVEELM
+269 KVEALM
-275 QQVEASAENE
+275 KQVEADEQGEEDAKNE
-285 TEAAGTEAA
+285 PETDAQGETVQ
-294 ATQVGT
+294 ATQAKT
-300 DATAETEAAA
+300 NATAETEAPA
-310 VQDKKNAAGE
+310 
-320 TKQTD
+320 
-325 AAQTETAATTDQSET
+325 S
-340 QQSGSGTSATAETTK
+340 S
-355 STTTG
+355 G
-360 QYPNIVVIMD
+360 QYPNIVVIMN

-400 GGEVY
+400 GGELY

-430 KGSVPYQQ
+430 KGSIPYQQ

-453 LGYSTTAIHPYNRS
+453 LGYSTTAIHPYNRT
-467 GWDRDTVYENFGFD
+467 GWDRDTVYEKFGFD

-494 LRGYISDKSAFDKIK
+494 LRGYISDKSAFDKIR

-547 PEVTNKTTSVV
+547 PEVTGKTTSVV

-573 LEELINYFKEQEE
+573 LEELIDYFKEQDE

-608 ICGVTASDSLA
+608 ICGATTSDSLA

-627 PFMMWSNYGLEHKYY
+627 PFVMWSNYGLEHKHY

-663 GYQTFLKNLMETLPV
+663 GYQTFLKKLMETLPV

-692 NYEDDAYSEELNDY
+692 NYEDDAYSGELKDY

-719 RDSTFFGS
+719 RDDAFFGS

>member
-1 MKEKKSIFIWNRK
+1 MNKKKSIFIWNRK
-14 RAAAAIVVIAAILI
+14 QAAAAIVATAAILI

-37 GADTLGITLGV
+37 GMDTLGITFGV
-48 LLGIGAGVFVLL
+48 LLGIAAGAFVLL
-60 NIRLGKVLSAVLYL
+60 NIRFGKILSAMLYL
-74 LLPLAVVCA
+74 LLPLAAVCA

-107 VLYGLLAALTGS
+107 VLYGLLTALTGS
-119 VSMGFKLAT
+119 VRMGFRLAT

-155 SLGTAVSVA
+155 SFGTAASVA

-171 SWKAFYSILAF
+171 SWKAFYSVLAF
-182 LWMILISS
+182 IWMILLSS

-205 IAAYAVLMGLYVG
+205 IAAYAALMFLYVG

-255 RFLNIEQPSGYSVE
+255 RFLNIEQPSGYSVD
-269 KVEELM
+269 KVEALM
-275 QQVEASAENE
+275 KQVEVDEQGEEDAKNE
-285 TEAAGTEAA
+285 PETDAQGETVQ
-294 ATQVGT
+294 ATQAKT
-300 DATAETEAAA
+300 NATAETEAPAS
-310 VQDKKNAAGE
+310 
-320 TKQTD
+320 
-325 AAQTETAATTDQSET
+325 SE
-340 QQSGSGTSATAETTK
+340 
-355 STTTG
+355 
-360 QYPNIVVIMD
+360 QYPNIVVIMN

-379 GDFATSEEVMPFFKS
+379 GDFVTSEEVMPFFKS

-400 GGEVY
+400 GGELY

-430 KGSVPYQQ
+430 KGSIPYQQ

-453 LGYSTTAIHPYNRS
+453 LGYSTTAIHPYNRT
-467 GWDRDTVYENFGFD
+467 GWDRDTVYEKFGFD

-494 LRGYISDKSAFDKIK
+494 LRGYISDKSAFDKIR

-547 PEVTNKTTSVV
+547 PEVTGKTTSVV

-573 LEELINYFKEQEE
+573 LEELIDYFKEQDE

-608 ICGVTASDSLA
+608 ICGATTSDSLA

-627 PFMMWSNYGLEHKYY
+627 PFVMWSNYGLEHKYY

-663 GYQTFLKNLMETLPV
+663 GYQTFLKKLMEKLPV

-692 NYEDDAYSEELNDY
+692 NYEDDAYSGELKDY

-719 RDSTFFGS
+719 RDDAFFGS

>member
-1 MKEKKSIFIWNRK
+1 MNKKKSIFIWNRK
-14 RAAAAIVVIAAILI
+14 QAAAAIVATAAILI

-37 GADTLGITLGV
+37 GKDTLGITLGV
-48 LLGIGAGVFVLL
+48 LLGIAAGAFVLL
-60 NIRLGKVLSAVLYL
+60 NIRFGKILSAMLYL

-107 VLYGLLAALTGS
+107 VLYGLLTALTGS
-119 VSMGFKLAT
+119 VRMGFRLAT

-155 SLGTAVSVA
+155 SFGTAASVA

-171 SWKAFYSILAF
+171 SWKAFYSVLAF
-182 LWMILISS
+182 IWMILLSS

-205 IAAYAVLMGLYVG
+205 IAAYAALMFLYVG

-255 RFLNIEQPSGYSVE
+255 RFLNIEQPSGYSVD
-269 KVEELM
+269 KVEALM
-275 QQVEASAENE
+275 KQVEADEQGEEDAKNE
-285 TEAAGTEAA
+285 PETDAQGETVQ
-294 ATQVGT
+294 ATQAET
-300 DATAETEAAA
+300 NATAETEAPA
-310 VQDKKNAAGE
+310 
-320 TKQTD
+320 
-325 AAQTETAATTDQSET
+325 S
-340 QQSGSGTSATAETTK
+340 S
-355 STTTG
+355 G
-360 QYPNIVVIMD
+360 QYPNIVVIMN

-400 GGEVY
+400 GGELY

-430 KGSVPYQQ
+430 KGSIPYQQ

-453 LGYSTTAIHPYNRS
+453 LGYSTTAIHPYNRT
-467 GWDRDTVYENFGFD
+467 GWDRDTVYEKFGFD

-494 LRGYISDKSAFDKIK
+494 LRGYISDKSAFDKIR

-547 PEVTNKTTSVV
+547 PEVTGKTTSVV

-573 LEELINYFKEQEE
+573 LEELIDYFKEQDE

-608 ICGVTASDSLA
+608 ICGATTSDSLA

-627 PFMMWSNYGLEHKYY
+627 PFVMWSNYGLEHKYY

-663 GYQTFLKNLMETLPV
+663 GYQTFLKKLMETLPV
-678 INANVYRDADGNFY
+678 INANVYQDADGNFY
-692 NYEDDAYSEELNDY
+692 NYEDDA
-706 QMLQYNHLVDKKH
+706 
-719 RDSTFFGS
+719 

>member
-1 MKEKKSIFIWNRK
+1 M
-14 RAAAAIVVIAAILI
+14 
-28 LTAFTAYGS
+28 
-37 GADTLGITLGV
+37 
-48 LLGIGAGVFVLL
+48 
-60 NIRLGKVLSAVLYL
+60 LYL

-107 VLYGLLAALTGS
+107 VLYGLLTALTGS
-119 VSMGFKLAT
+119 VRMGFRLAT

-155 SLGTAVSVA
+155 SFGTAASVA

-171 SWKAFYSILAF
+171 SWKAFYSVLAF
-182 LWMILISS
+182 IWMILLSS

-205 IAAYAVLMGLYVG
+205 IAAYAALMFLYVG

-255 RFLNIEQPSGYSVE
+255 RFLNIEQPSGYSVD
-269 KVEELM
+269 KVEALM
-275 QQVEASAENE
+275 KQVEADEQGEEDAKNE
-285 TEAAGTEAA
+285 PETDAQGETVQ
-294 ATQVGT
+294 ATQAET
-300 DATAETEAAA
+300 NATAETEAPA
-310 VQDKKNAAGE
+310 
-320 TKQTD
+320 
-325 AAQTETAATTDQSET
+325 S
-340 QQSGSGTSATAETTK
+340 S
-355 STTTG
+355 G
-360 QYPNIVVIMD
+360 QYPNIVVIMN

-400 GGEVY
+400 GGELY

-430 KGSVPYQQ
+430 KGSIPYQQ

-453 LGYSTTAIHPYNRS
+453 LGYSTTAIHPYNRT
-467 GWDRDTVYENFGFD
+467 GWDRDTVYEKFGFD

-494 LRGYISDKSAFDKIK
+494 LRGYISDKSAFDKIR

-547 PEVTNKTTSVV
+547 PEVTGKTTSVV

-573 LEELINYFKEQEE
+573 LEELIDYFKEQDE

-608 ICGVTASDSLA
+608 ICGATTSDSLA

-627 PFMMWSNYGLEHKYY
+627 PFVMWSNYGLEHKYY

-663 GYQTFLKNLMETLPV
+663 GYQTFLKKLMETLPV

-692 NYEDDAYSEELNDY
+692 NYEDDAYSGELKDY

-719 RDSTFFGS
+719 RDDTFFGS

>member
-1 MKEKKSIFIWNRK
+1 MNKKKSIFIWNRK
-14 RAAAAIVVIAAILI
+14 QAAAAIVATAAILI

-37 GADTLGITLGV
+37 GMDTLGITLGM
-48 LLGIGAGVFVLL
+48 LLGIAAGAFVLL
-60 NIRLGKVLSAVLYL
+60 NIRFGKILSAMLYL

-107 VLYGLLAALTGS
+107 VLYGLLTALTGS
-119 VSMGFKLAT
+119 VRMGFRLAT

-155 SLGTAVSVA
+155 SFGTAASVA

-171 SWKAFYSILAF
+171 SWKAFYSVLAF
-182 LWMILISS
+182 IWMILLSS
-190 KSTVKLGR
+190 KSTVRLGR

-205 IAAYAVLMGLYVG
+205 IAAYAALMFLYVG

-255 RFLNIEQPSGYSVE
+255 RFLNIEQPSGYSVD
-269 KVEELM
+269 KVDALM
-275 QQVEASAENE
+275 KQVEADEQGEEDAKNE
-285 TEAAGTEAA
+285 PETDAQGEIVQ
-294 ATQVGT
+294 ATQGETVQAT
-300 DATAETEAAA
+300 QAETNATAETEAPA
-310 VQDKKNAAGE
+310 
-320 TKQTD
+320 
-325 AAQTETAATTDQSET
+325 S
-340 QQSGSGTSATAETTK
+340 S
-355 STTTG
+355 G
-360 QYPNIVVIMD
+360 QYPNIVVIMN

-400 GGEVY
+400 GGELY

-430 KGSVPYQQ
+430 KGSIPYQQ

-453 LGYSTTAIHPYNRS
+453 LGYSTTAIHPYNRT
-467 GWDRDTVYENFGFD
+467 GWDRDTVYEKFGFD

-494 LRGYISDKSAFDKIK
+494 LRGYISDKSAFDKIR

-547 PEVTNKTTSVV
+547 PEVTGKTTSVV

-573 LEELINYFKEQEE
+573 LEELIDYFKEQDE

-608 ICGVTASDSLA
+608 ICGATTSDSLA

-627 PFMMWSNYGLEHKYY
+627 PFVMWSNYGLEHKYY

-663 GYQTFLKNLMETLPV
+663 GYQTFLKKLMETLPV

-692 NYEDDAYSEELNDY
+692 NYEEDAYSGELKDY

-719 RDSTFFGS
+719 RDDAFFGS

>member
-1 MKEKKSIFIWNRK
+1 MNKKKSIFIWNRK
-14 RAAAAIVVIAAILI
+14 QAAAAIVATAAILI

-37 GADTLGITLGV
+37 GMDTLGITLGV
-48 LLGIGAGVFVLL
+48 LLGIAAGAFVLL
-60 NIRLGKVLSAVLYL
+60 DIRFGKILSAMLYL

-107 VLYGLLAALTGS
+107 VLYGLLTALTGS
-119 VSMGFKLAT
+119 VRMGFRLAT

-155 SLGTAVSVA
+155 SFGTAASVA

-171 SWKAFYSILAF
+171 SWKAFYSVLAF
-182 LWMILISS
+182 IWMILLSS

-205 IAAYAVLMGLYVG
+205 IAAYAALMFLYVG

-255 RFLNIEQPSGYSVE
+255 RFLNIEQPSGYSVD
-269 KVEELM
+269 KVEALM
-275 QQVEASAENE
+275 KQVEADEQGEEDAKNE
-285 TEAAGTEAA
+285 PETDAQGETVQ
-294 ATQVGT
+294 ATQAETVQATQGET
-300 DATAETEAAA
+300 VQATQGETNATAETEAPA
-310 VQDKKNAAGE
+310 
-320 TKQTD
+320 
-325 AAQTETAATTDQSET
+325 S
-340 QQSGSGTSATAETTK
+340 S
-355 STTTG
+355 G
-360 QYPNIVVIMD
+360 QYPNIVVIMN

-400 GGEVY
+400 GGELY

-430 KGSVPYQQ
+430 KGSIPYQQ

-447 ASYLKT
+447 AGYLKT
-453 LGYSTTAIHPYNRS
+453 LGYSTTAIHPYNRT
-467 GWDRDTVYENFGFD
+467 GWDRDTVYEKFGFD

-494 LRGYISDKSAFDKIK
+494 LRGYISDKSAFDKIR

-547 PEVTNKTTSVV
+547 PEVTGKTTSVV

-573 LEELINYFKEQEE
+573 LEELIDYFKEQDE

-608 ICGVTASDSLA
+608 ICGATTSDSLA

-627 PFMMWSNYGLEHKYY
+627 PFVMWSNYGLEHKYY

-663 GYQTFLKNLMETLPV
+663 GYQTFLKKLMETLPV

-692 NYEDDAYSEELNDY
+692 NYEDDAYSGELKDY

-719 RDSTFFGS
+719 RDDAFFGS

>member
-1 MKEKKSIFIWNRK
+1 MNKKKSIFIWNRK
-14 RAAAAIVVIAAILI
+14 QAAAAIVATAAILI

-37 GADTLGITLGV
+37 GKDTLGITLGV
-48 LLGIGAGVFVLL
+48 LLGIAAGAFVLL
-60 NIRLGKVLSAVLYL
+60 NIRFGKILSAMLYL

-107 VLYGLLAALTGS
+107 VLYGLLTALTGS
-119 VSMGFKLAT
+119 VRMGFRLAT

-155 SLGTAVSVA
+155 SFGTAASVA

-171 SWKAFYSILAF
+171 SWKAFYSVLAF
-182 LWMILISS
+182 IWMILLSS

-205 IAAYAVLMGLYVG
+205 IAAYAALMFLYVG

-255 RFLNIEQPSGYSVE
+255 RFLNIEQPSGYSVD
-269 KVEELM
+269 KVEALM
-275 QQVEASAENE
+275 KQVEENAKNEPE
-285 TEAAGTEAA
+285 TDAQGETVQ
-294 ATQVGT
+294 ATQGETVQATQGET
-300 DATAETEAAA
+300 VQATQGETNATAETEAPA
-310 VQDKKNAAGE
+310 
-320 TKQTD
+320 
-325 AAQTETAATTDQSET
+325 S
-340 QQSGSGTSATAETTK
+340 S
-355 STTTG
+355 G
-360 QYPNIVVIMD
+360 QYPNIVVIMN

-400 GGEVY
+400 GGELY

-430 KGSVPYQQ
+430 KGSIPYQQ

-453 LGYSTTAIHPYNRS
+453 LGYSTTAIHPYNRT
-467 GWDRDTVYENFGFD
+467 GWDRDTVYEKFGFD

-494 LRGYISDKSAFDKIK
+494 LRGYISDKSAFDKIR

-547 PEVTNKTTSVV
+547 PEVTGKTTSVV

-573 LEELINYFKEQEE
+573 LEELIDYFKEQDE

-608 ICGVTASDSLA
+608 ICGATTSDSLA

-627 PFMMWSNYGLEHKYY
+627 PFVMWSNYGLEHKYY

-663 GYQTFLKNLMETLPV
+663 GYQTFLKKLMETLPV
-678 INANVYRDADGNFY
+678 INANVYRDVDGNFY
-692 NYEDDAYSEELNDY
+692 NYEDDAYSGELKDY

-719 RDSTFFGS
+719 RDDAFFGS

>member
-1 MKEKKSIFIWNRK
+1 MNKKKSIFIWNK
-14 RAAAAIVVIAAILI
+14 KQAAAAIVATAAILI

-37 GADTLGITLGV
+37 GMDTLGITFGV
-48 LLGIGAGVFVLL
+48 LLGIAAGAFVLL
-60 NIRLGKVLSAVLYL
+60 NIRFGKILSAMLYL

-107 VLYGLLAALTGS
+107 VLYGLLTALTGS
-119 VSMGFKLAT
+119 VRMGFRLAT

-155 SLGTAVSVA
+155 SFGTAASVA

-171 SWKAFYSILAF
+171 SWKAFYSVLAF
-182 LWMILISS
+182 IWMILLSS
-190 KSTVKLGR
+190 KSTVRLGR

-205 IAAYAVLMGLYVG
+205 IAAYAALMFLYVG

-255 RFLNIEQPSGYSVE
+255 RFLNIEQPSGYSVD
-269 KVEELM
+269 KVDALM
-275 QQVEASAENE
+275 KQVEADEQGEEDAKNE
-285 TEAAGTEAA
+285 PETDAQGEIVQ
-294 ATQVGT
+294 ATQGETVQAT
-300 DATAETEAAA
+300 QAETNATAETEAPA
-310 VQDKKNAAGE
+310 
-320 TKQTD
+320 
-325 AAQTETAATTDQSET
+325 S
-340 QQSGSGTSATAETTK
+340 S
-355 STTTG
+355 G
-360 QYPNIVVIMD
+360 QYPNIVVIMN

-400 GGEVY
+400 GGELY

-430 KGSVPYQQ
+430 KGSIPYQQ

-453 LGYSTTAIHPYNRS
+453 LGYSTTAIHPYNRT
-467 GWDRDTVYENFGFD
+467 GWDRDTVYEKFGFD

-494 LRGYISDKSAFDKIK
+494 LRGYISDKSAFDKIR

-547 PEVTNKTTSVV
+547 PEVTGKTTSVV

-573 LEELINYFKEQEE
+573 LEELIDYFKEQDE

-608 ICGVTASDSLA
+608 ICGATTSDSLA

-627 PFMMWSNYGLEHKYY
+627 PFVMWSNYGLEHKYY

-663 GYQTFLKNLMETLPV
+663 GYQTFLKKLMETLPV

-692 NYEDDAYSEELNDY
+692 NYEEDAYSGELKDY

-719 RDSTFFGS
+719 RDDAFFGS

>member
-1 MKEKKSIFIWNRK
+1 MNKKKSIFIWNK
-14 RAAAAIVVIAAILI
+14 KQAAAAIVATAAILI

-37 GADTLGITLGV
+37 GMDTLGITFGV
-48 LLGIGAGVFVLL
+48 LLGIAAGAFVLL
-60 NIRLGKVLSAVLYL
+60 NIRFGKILSAMLYL

-107 VLYGLLAALTGS
+107 VLYGLLTALTGS
-119 VSMGFKLAT
+119 VRMGFRLAT

-155 SLGTAVSVA
+155 SFGTAASVA

-171 SWKAFYSILAF
+171 SWKAFYSVLAF
-182 LWMILISS
+182 IWMILLSS
-190 KSTVKLGR
+190 KSTVRLGR

-205 IAAYAVLMGLYVG
+205 IAAYAALMFLYVG

-255 RFLNIEQPSGYSVE
+255 RFLNIEQPSGYSVD
-269 KVEELM
+269 KVDALM
-275 QQVEASAENE
+275 KQVEADEQGEEDAKNE
-285 TEAAGTEAA
+285 PETDAQGETVQ
-294 ATQVGT
+294 ATQAET
-300 DATAETEAAA
+300 NATAETEAPA
-310 VQDKKNAAGE
+310 
-320 TKQTD
+320 
-325 AAQTETAATTDQSET
+325 S
-340 QQSGSGTSATAETTK
+340 S
-355 STTTG
+355 G
-360 QYPNIVVIMD
+360 QYPNIVVIMN

-400 GGEVY
+400 GGELY

-430 KGSVPYQQ
+430 KGSIPYQQ

-453 LGYSTTAIHPYNRS
+453 LGYSTTAIHPYNRT
-467 GWDRDTVYENFGFD
+467 GWDRDTVYEKFGFD

-494 LRGYISDKSAFDKIK
+494 LRGYISDKSAFDKIR

-547 PEVTNKTTSVV
+547 PEVTGKTTSVV

-573 LEELINYFKEQEE
+573 LEELIDYFKEQDE

-608 ICGVTASDSLA
+608 ICGATTSDSLA

-627 PFMMWSNYGLEHKYY
+627 PFVMWSNYGLEHKYY

-663 GYQTFLKNLMETLPV
+663 GYQTFLKKLMETLPV

-692 NYEDDAYSEELNDY
+692 NYEDDAYSGELKDY

-719 RDSTFFGS
+719 RDDAFFGS

>member
-1 MKEKKSIFIWNRK
+1 MNKKKSIFIWNRK
-14 RAAAAIVVIAAILI
+14 QAAAAIVATAAILI

-37 GADTLGITLGV
+37 GMDTLGITFGV
-48 LLGIGAGVFVLL
+48 LLGIAAGAFVLL
-60 NIRLGKVLSAVLYL
+60 NIRFGKILSAMLYL

-107 VLYGLLAALTGS
+107 VLYGLLTALTGS
-119 VSMGFKLAT
+119 VRMGFRLAT

-155 SLGTAVSVA
+155 SFGTAASVA

-171 SWKAFYSILAF
+171 SWKAFYSVLAF
-182 LWMILISS
+182 IWMILLSS
-190 KSTVKLGR
+190 KSTVRLGR

-205 IAAYAVLMGLYVG
+205 IAAYAALMFLYVG

-255 RFLNIEQPSGYSVE
+255 RFLNIEQPSGYSVD
-269 KVEELM
+269 KVEALM
-275 QQVEASAENE
+275 KQVEADEQGEEDAKNE
-285 TEAAGTEAA
+285 PETDAQGETVQ
-294 ATQVGT
+294 ATQAET
-300 DATAETEAAA
+300 NATAETEAPA
-310 VQDKKNAAGE
+310 
-320 TKQTD
+320 
-325 AAQTETAATTDQSET
+325 S
-340 QQSGSGTSATAETTK
+340 S
-355 STTTG
+355 G
-360 QYPNIVVIMD
+360 QYPNIVVIMN

-400 GGEVY
+400 GGELY

-430 KGSVPYQQ
+430 KGSIPYQQ

-453 LGYSTTAIHPYNRS
+453 LGYSTTAIHPYNRT
-467 GWDRDTVYENFGFD
+467 GWDRDTVYEKFGFD

-494 LRGYISDKSAFDKIK
+494 LRGYISDKSAFDKIR

-547 PEVTNKTTSVV
+547 PEVTGKTTSVV

-573 LEELINYFKEQEE
+573 LEELIDYFKEQDE

-608 ICGVTASDSLA
+608 ICGATTSDSLS

-627 PFMMWSNYGLEHKYY
+627 PFVMWSNYGLEHKYY

-663 GYQTFLKNLMETLPV
+663 GYQTFLKKLMETLPV
-678 INANVYRDADGNFY
+678 INANVYRDVDGNFY
-692 NYEDDAYSEELNDY
+692 NYEDDAYSGELKDY

-719 RDSTFFGS
+719 RDDAFFGS

>member
-1 MKEKKSIFIWNRK
+1 MNKKKSIFIWNRK
-14 RAAAAIVVIAAILI
+14 QAAAAIVATAAILI

-37 GADTLGITLGV
+37 GKDTLGITLGV
-48 LLGIGAGVFVLL
+48 LLGIAAGAFVLL
-60 NIRLGKVLSAVLYL
+60 NIRFGKILSAMLYL

-107 VLYGLLAALTGS
+107 VLYGLLTALTGS
-119 VSMGFKLAT
+119 VRMGFRLAT

-155 SLGTAVSVA
+155 SFGTAASVA

-171 SWKAFYSILAF
+171 SWKAFYSVLAF
-182 LWMILISS
+182 IWMILLSS

-205 IAAYAVLMGLYVG
+205 IAAYAALMFLYVG

-255 RFLNIEQPSGYSVE
+255 RFLNIEQPSGYSVD
-269 KVEELM
+269 KVEALM
-275 QQVEASAENE
+275 KQVEENAKNEPE
-285 TEAAGTEAA
+285 TDAQGETVQ
-294 ATQVGT
+294 ATQAET
-300 DATAETEAAA
+300 NATAETEAPA
-310 VQDKKNAAGE
+310 
-320 TKQTD
+320 
-325 AAQTETAATTDQSET
+325 S
-340 QQSGSGTSATAETTK
+340 S
-355 STTTG
+355 G
-360 QYPNIVVIMD
+360 QYPNIVVIMN

-400 GGEVY
+400 GGELY

-430 KGSVPYQQ
+430 KGSIPYQQ

-453 LGYSTTAIHPYNRS
+453 LGYSTTAIHPYNRT
-467 GWDRDTVYENFGFD
+467 GWDRDTVYEKFGFD

-494 LRGYISDKSAFDKIK
+494 LRGYISDKSAFDKIR

-547 PEVTNKTTSVV
+547 PEVTDKTTSVV

-573 LEELINYFKEQEE
+573 LEELIDYFKEQDE

-608 ICGVTASDSLA
+608 ICGATTSDSLA

-627 PFMMWSNYGLEHKYY
+627 PFVMWSNYGLEHKYY

-663 GYQTFLKNLMETLPV
+663 GYQTFLKKLMETLPV

-692 NYEDDAYSEELNDY
+692 NYEDDAYSGELKDY

-719 RDSTFFGS
+719 RDDTFFGS

>member
-1 MKEKKSIFIWNRK
+1 MNKKKSIFIWNRK
-14 RAAAAIVVIAAILI
+14 QAAAAIVATAAILI

-37 GADTLGITLGV
+37 GKDTLGITLGV
-48 LLGIGAGVFVLL
+48 LLGIAAGAFVLL
-60 NIRLGKVLSAVLYL
+60 NIRFGKILSAMLYL

-107 VLYGLLAALTGS
+107 VLYGLLTALTGS
-119 VSMGFKLAT
+119 VRMGFRLAT

-155 SLGTAVSVA
+155 SFGTAASVA

-171 SWKAFYSILAF
+171 SWKAFYSVLAF
-182 LWMILISS
+182 IWMILLSS

-205 IAAYAVLMGLYVG
+205 IAAYAALMFLYVG

-255 RFLNIEQPSGYSVE
+255 RFLNIEQPSGYSVD
-269 KVEELM
+269 KVEALM
-275 QQVEASAENE
+275 KQVEADEQGEGDAKNE
-285 TEAAGTEAA
+285 PETDAQGETVQ
-294 ATQVGT
+294 ATQAET
-300 DATAETEAAA
+300 NATAETEAPA
-310 VQDKKNAAGE
+310 
-320 TKQTD
+320 
-325 AAQTETAATTDQSET
+325 S
-340 QQSGSGTSATAETTK
+340 S
-355 STTTG
+355 G
-360 QYPNIVVIMD
+360 QYPNIVVIMN

-400 GGEVY
+400 GGELY

-430 KGSVPYQQ
+430 KGSIPYQQ

-453 LGYSTTAIHPYNRS
+453 LGYSTTAIHPYNRT
-467 GWDRDTVYENFGFD
+467 GWDRDTVYEKFGFD

-494 LRGYISDKSAFDKIK
+494 LRGYISDKSAFDKIR

-547 PEVTNKTTSVV
+547 PEVTGKTTSVV

-573 LEELINYFKEQEE
+573 LEELIDYFKEQDE

-608 ICGVTASDSLA
+608 ICGATTSDSLA

-627 PFMMWSNYGLEHKYY
+627 PFVMWSNYGLEHKYY

-663 GYQTFLKNLMETLPV
+663 GYQTFLKKLMETLPV

-692 NYEDDAYSEELNDY
+692 NYEDDAYSGELKDY

-719 RDSTFFGS
+719 RDDAFFGS

>member
-1 MKEKKSIFIWNRK
+1 MNKKKSIFIWNRK
-14 RAAAAIVVIAAILI
+14 QAAAAIVATAAILI

-37 GADTLGITLGV
+37 GMDTLGITLGV
-48 LLGIGAGVFVLL
+48 LLGIAAGALVLL
-60 NIRLGKVLSAVLYL
+60 DIRFGKILSAMLYL

-107 VLYGLLAALTGS
+107 VLYGLLTALTGS
-119 VSMGFKLAT
+119 VRMGFRLAT

-155 SLGTAVSVA
+155 SFGTAASVA

-171 SWKAFYSILAF
+171 SWKAFYIVLAF
-182 LWMILISS
+182 IWMILLSS
-190 KSTVKLGR
+190 KSTVRLGR

-205 IAAYAVLMGLYVG
+205 IAAYAALMFLYVG

-255 RFLNIEQPSGYSVE
+255 RFLNIEQPSGYSVD
-269 KVEELM
+269 KVEALM
-275 QQVEASAENE
+275 KQVEADEQGEEDAKNE
-285 TEAAGTEAA
+285 PETDAQGETVQ
-294 ATQVGT
+294 ATQGETVQATQGET
-300 DATAETEAAA
+300 NATAETEAPA
-310 VQDKKNAAGE
+310 
-320 TKQTD
+320 
-325 AAQTETAATTDQSET
+325 S
-340 QQSGSGTSATAETTK
+340 S
-355 STTTG
+355 G
-360 QYPNIVVIMD
+360 QYPNIVVIMN

-400 GGEVY
+400 GGELY

-430 KGSVPYQQ
+430 KGSIPYQQ

-447 ASYLKT
+447 AGYLKT
-453 LGYSTTAIHPYNRS
+453 LGYSTTAIHPYNRT
-467 GWDRDTVYENFGFD
+467 GWDRDTVYEKFGFD

-494 LRGYISDKSAFDKIK
+494 LRGYISDKSAFDKIR

-547 PEVTNKTTSVV
+547 PEVTGKTTSVV

-573 LEELINYFKEQEE
+573 LEELIDYFKEQDE

-608 ICGVTASDSLA
+608 ICGATTSDSLA

-627 PFMMWSNYGLEHKYY
+627 PFVMWSNYGLEHKYY

-663 GYQTFLKNLMETLPV
+663 GYQTFLKKLMETLPV

-692 NYEDDAYSEELNDY
+692 NYEDDAYSGELKDY

-719 RDSTFFGS
+719 RDDAFFGS

>member
-1 MKEKKSIFIWNRK
+1 MNKKKSIFIWNRK
-14 RAAAAIVVIAAILI
+14 QAAAAIVATAAILI

-37 GADTLGITLGV
+37 GMDTLGITLGV
-48 LLGIGAGVFVLL
+48 LLGIAAGAFVLL
-60 NIRLGKVLSAVLYL
+60 NIRFGKILSAMLYL

-107 VLYGLLAALTGS
+107 VLYGLLTALTGS
-119 VSMGFKLAT
+119 VRMGFRLAT

-155 SLGTAVSVA
+155 SFGTAASVA

-171 SWKAFYSILAF
+171 SWKAFYSVLAF
-182 LWMILISS
+182 IWMILLSS
-190 KSTVKLGR
+190 KSMVRLGR

-205 IAAYAVLMGLYVG
+205 IAAYAALMFLYVG

-255 RFLNIEQPSGYSVE
+255 RFLNIEQPSGYSVD
-269 KVEELM
+269 KVEALM
-275 QQVEASAENE
+275 KQVEENAKNEPE
-285 TEAAGTEAA
+285 TDAQGETN
-294 ATQVGT
+294 
-300 DATAETEAAA
+300 ATAETEAPA
-310 VQDKKNAAGE
+310 
-320 TKQTD
+320 
-325 AAQTETAATTDQSET
+325 S
-340 QQSGSGTSATAETTK
+340 S
-355 STTTG
+355 G
-360 QYPNIVVIMD
+360 QYPNIVVIMN

-400 GGEVY
+400 GGELY

-430 KGSVPYQQ
+430 KGSIPYQQ

-453 LGYSTTAIHPYNRS
+453 LGYSTTAIHPYNRT
-467 GWDRDTVYENFGFD
+467 GWDRDTVYEKFGFD
-481 EFLDKDSFSSPYR
+481 EFLDKDSFSSPYQ
-494 LRGYISDKSAFDKIK
+494 LRGYISDKSAFDKIR

-547 PEVTNKTTSVV
+547 PEVTGKTTSVV

-573 LEELINYFKEQEE
+573 LEELIDYFKEQDE

-608 ICGVTASDSLA
+608 ICGATTSDSLA

-627 PFMMWSNYGLEHKYY
+627 PFVMWSNYGLEHKYY

-663 GYQTFLKNLMETLPV
+663 GYQTFLKKLMETLPV

-692 NYEDDAYSEELNDY
+692 NYEDDAYSGELKDY

-719 RDSTFFGS
+719 RDDAFFGS

>member
-1 MKEKKSIFIWNRK
+1 MNKKKSIFIWNRK
-14 RAAAAIVVIAAILI
+14 QAAAAIVATAAILI

-37 GADTLGITLGV
+37 GKDTLGITLGV
-48 LLGIGAGVFVLL
+48 LLGIAAGAFVLL
-60 NIRLGKVLSAVLYL
+60 NIRFGKILSAMLYL

-107 VLYGLLAALTGS
+107 VLYGLLTALTGS
-119 VSMGFKLAT
+119 VRMGFRLAT

-155 SLGTAVSVA
+155 SFGTAASVA

-171 SWKAFYSILAF
+171 SWKAFYSVLAF
-182 LWMILISS
+182 IWMILLPS
-190 KSTVKLGR
+190 KSTVRLGR

-205 IAAYAVLMGLYVG
+205 IAAYAALMFLYVG

-255 RFLNIEQPSGYSVE
+255 RFLNIDQPSGYSVD
-269 KVEELM
+269 KVEALM
-275 QQVEASAENE
+275 KQVEADEQGEEDAKNE
-285 TEAAGTEAA
+285 PETDAQGETVQ
-294 ATQVGT
+294 ATQAKT
-300 DATAETEAAA
+300 NATAETEAPA
-310 VQDKKNAAGE
+310 
-320 TKQTD
+320 
-325 AAQTETAATTDQSET
+325 S
-340 QQSGSGTSATAETTK
+340 S
-355 STTTG
+355 G
-360 QYPNIVVIMD
+360 QYPNIVVIMN

-400 GGEVY
+400 GGELY

-430 KGSVPYQQ
+430 KGSIPYQQ

-453 LGYSTTAIHPYNRS
+453 LGYSTTAIHPYNRT
-467 GWDRDTVYENFGFD
+467 GWDRDTVYEKFGFD

-494 LRGYISDKSAFDKIK
+494 LRGYISDKSAFDKIR

-547 PEVTNKTTSVV
+547 PEVTGKTTSVV

-573 LEELINYFKEQEE
+573 LEELIDYFKEQDE

-608 ICGVTASDSLA
+608 ICGATTSDSLA

-627 PFMMWSNYGLEHKYY
+627 PFVMWSNYGLEHKYY

-663 GYQTFLKNLMETLPV
+663 GYQTFLKKLMETLPV

-692 NYEDDAYSEELNDY
+692 NYEEDAYSGELKDY

-719 RDSTFFGS
+719 RDDAFFGS

>member
-1 MKEKKSIFIWNRK
+1 MNKKKSIFIWNRK
-14 RAAAAIVVIAAILI
+14 QAAAAIVATAAILI

-37 GADTLGITLGV
+37 GMDTLGITLGV
-48 LLGIGAGVFVLL
+48 LLGIAAGAFVLL
-60 NIRLGKVLSAVLYL
+60 NIRFGKILSAMLYL

-107 VLYGLLAALTGS
+107 VLYGLLTALTGS
-119 VSMGFKLAT
+119 VRMGFRLAT

-155 SLGTAVSVA
+155 SFGTAASVA

-171 SWKAFYSILAF
+171 SWKAFYSVLAF
-182 LWMILISS
+182 IWMILLSS

-205 IAAYAVLMGLYVG
+205 IAAYAALMFLYVG

-255 RFLNIEQPSGYSVE
+255 RFLNIEQPSGYSVD
-269 KVEELM
+269 KVEALM
-275 QQVEASAENE
+275 KQVEADEQGEEDAKNE
-285 TEAAGTEAA
+285 PETDAQGETVQ
-294 ATQVGT
+294 ATQAET
-300 DATAETEAAA
+300 NATAETEAPA
-310 VQDKKNAAGE
+310 
-320 TKQTD
+320 
-325 AAQTETAATTDQSET
+325 S
-340 QQSGSGTSATAETTK
+340 S
-355 STTTG
+355 G
-360 QYPNIVVIMD
+360 QYPNIVVIMN

-400 GGEVY
+400 GGELY

-430 KGSVPYQQ
+430 KGSIPYQQ

-453 LGYSTTAIHPYNRS
+453 LGYSTTAIHPYNRT
-467 GWDRDTVYENFGFD
+467 GWDRDTVYEKFGFD

-494 LRGYISDKSAFDKIK
+494 LRGYISDKSAFDKIR

-547 PEVTNKTTSVV
+547 PEVTGKTTSVV

-573 LEELINYFKEQEE
+573 LEELIDYFKEQDE

-608 ICGVTASDSLA
+608 ICGATTSDSLA

-627 PFMMWSNYGLEHKYY
+627 PFVMWSNYGLEHKYY

-663 GYQTFLKNLMETLPV
+663 GYQTFLKKLMEKLPV

-692 NYEDDAYSEELNDY
+692 NYEDDAYSGELKDY

-719 RDSTFFGS
+719 RDDAFFGS

>member
-1 MKEKKSIFIWNRK
+1 MNKKKSIFIWNRK
-14 RAAAAIVVIAAILI
+14 QAAAAIVATAAILI

-37 GADTLGITLGV
+37 GKDTLGITLGV
-48 LLGIGAGVFVLL
+48 LLGIAAGAFVLL
-60 NIRLGKVLSAVLYL
+60 NIRFGKILSAMLYL

-107 VLYGLLAALTGS
+107 VLYGLLTALTGS
-119 VSMGFKLAT
+119 VRMGFRLAT

-155 SLGTAVSVA
+155 SFGTAASVA

-171 SWKAFYSILAF
+171 SWKAFYSVLAF
-182 LWMILISS
+182 IWMILLSS

-205 IAAYAVLMGLYVG
+205 IAAYAALMFLYVG

-255 RFLNIEQPSGYSVE
+255 RFLNIEQPSGYSVD
-269 KVEELM
+269 KVEALM
-275 QQVEASAENE
+275 KQVEADEQGEEDAKNE
-285 TEAAGTEAA
+285 PETDAQGETVQ
-294 ATQVGT
+294 ATQAETVQATQGET
-300 DATAETEAAA
+300 VQATQGETNATAETEAPA
-310 VQDKKNAAGE
+310 
-320 TKQTD
+320 
-325 AAQTETAATTDQSET
+325 S
-340 QQSGSGTSATAETTK
+340 S
-355 STTTG
+355 G
-360 QYPNIVVIMD
+360 QYPNIVVIMN

-400 GGEVY
+400 GGELY

-430 KGSVPYQQ
+430 KGSIPYQQ

-453 LGYSTTAIHPYNRS
+453 LGYSTTAIHPYNRT
-467 GWDRDTVYENFGFD
+467 GWDRDTVYEKFGFD

-494 LRGYISDKSAFDKIK
+494 LRGYISDKSAFDKIR

-547 PEVTNKTTSVV
+547 PEVTGKTTSVV

-573 LEELINYFKEQEE
+573 LEELIDYFKEQDE

-608 ICGVTASDSLA
+608 ICGATTSDSLA

-627 PFMMWSNYGLEHKYY
+627 PFVMWSNYGLEHKYY

-663 GYQTFLKNLMETLPV
+663 GYQTFLKKLMETLPV
-678 INANVYRDADGNFY
+678 INANVYRDVDGNFY
-692 NYEDDAYSEELNDY
+692 NYEDDAYSGELKDY

-719 RDSTFFGS
+719 RDDAFFGS

>member
-1 MKEKKSIFIWNRK
+1 MNKKKSIFIWNRK
-14 RAAAAIVVIAAILI
+14 QAAAAIVATAAILI

-37 GADTLGITLGV
+37 GMDTLGITLGV
-48 LLGIGAGVFVLL
+48 LLGIAAGTFVLL
-60 NIRLGKVLSAVLYL
+60 NIRFGKILSAMLYL

-107 VLYGLLAALTGS
+107 VLYGLLTALTGS
-119 VSMGFKLAT
+119 VRMGFRLAT

-155 SLGTAVSVA
+155 SFGTAASVA

-171 SWKAFYSILAF
+171 SWKAFYSVLAF
-182 LWMILISS
+182 IWMILLSS
-190 KSTVKLGR
+190 KSTVRLGR

-205 IAAYAVLMGLYVG
+205 IAAYAALMFLYVG

-255 RFLNIEQPSGYSVE
+255 RFLNIEQPSGYSVD
-269 KVEELM
+269 KVEALM
-275 QQVEASAENE
+275 KQVEADEQDEEDAKNE
-285 TEAAGTEAA
+285 PETDAQGETVQ
-294 ATQVGT
+294 ATQGETVQAT
-300 DATAETEAAA
+300 QAETNATAETEAPA
-310 VQDKKNAAGE
+310 
-320 TKQTD
+320 
-325 AAQTETAATTDQSET
+325 S
-340 QQSGSGTSATAETTK
+340 S
-355 STTTG
+355 G
-360 QYPNIVVIMD
+360 QYPNIVVIMN

-400 GGEVY
+400 GGELY

-430 KGSVPYQQ
+430 KGSIPYQQ

-453 LGYSTTAIHPYNRS
+453 LGYSTTAIHPYNRT
-467 GWDRDTVYENFGFD
+467 GWDRDTVYEKFGFD

-494 LRGYISDKSAFDKIK
+494 LRGYISDKSAFDKIR

-547 PEVTNKTTSVV
+547 PEVTGKTTSVV

-573 LEELINYFKEQEE
+573 LEELIDYFKEQDE

-608 ICGVTASDSLA
+608 ICGATTSDSLA

-627 PFMMWSNYGLEHKYY
+627 PFVMWSNYGLEHKYY

-663 GYQTFLKNLMETLPV
+663 GYQTFLKKLMETLPV

-692 NYEDDAYSEELNDY
+692 NYEDDAYSGELKDY

-719 RDSTFFGS
+719 RDDAFFGS